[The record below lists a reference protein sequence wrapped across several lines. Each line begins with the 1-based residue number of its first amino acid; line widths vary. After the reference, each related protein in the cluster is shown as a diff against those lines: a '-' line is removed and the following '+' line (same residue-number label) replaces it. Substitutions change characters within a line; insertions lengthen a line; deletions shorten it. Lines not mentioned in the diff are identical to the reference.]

1 MPSLPE
7 TPSFQTTHAE
17 AGVWNARGTTRQFL
31 GKATKIQSREDF
43 RFITDI

>member
-7 TPSFQTTHAE
+7 TPSPQTTHAE

-31 GKATKIQSREDF
+31 GKARKIQSHEDF
-43 RFITDI
+43 RFMTDV